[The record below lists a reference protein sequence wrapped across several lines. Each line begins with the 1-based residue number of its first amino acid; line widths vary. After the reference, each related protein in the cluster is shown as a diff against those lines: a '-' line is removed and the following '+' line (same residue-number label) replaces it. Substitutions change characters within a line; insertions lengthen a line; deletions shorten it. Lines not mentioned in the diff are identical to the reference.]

1 MKHQAAKIPEQL
13 SKGSVYQ
20 INPRTFSSK
29 GTIKAITEELP
40 FLADLGF
47 SIMYLC
53 PVFQEDE
60 STDKKNWSNRQLA
73 SNTENPKNP
82 YRMNDYFQIDS
93 EYGSMDDLREFVKEA
108 HRLGMRV
115 LLDLV
120 YYHIGPNAPI
130 LKEHPEFAKQDKE
143 GNILLGEWHFPVFD
157 YDCQGLREYLY
168 CNMTYY
174 IGEIGVD
181 GFRCDVGDAVP
192 LDFWKEGLRRIQAI
206 KSDAVIINEGAK
218 CDYLTV
224 FHSIYSFH
232 WHECIYDI
240 VSKKIP
246 AYSWEAEDEKIQAE
260 IIGNLYKIWFSH
272 PNVEQIIYWN
282 MVDGYAHLQDP
293 DPENIKA
300 SQGDMTIGENY
311 YHGELLRFD
320 LSPKPAFY
328 TIKNLFEKVWHTE
341 EEIITNESG
350 KATFRGFYGEYE
362 ITINGKKY
370 NVNLGKNS
378 DKKIIIEV

>member
-1 MKHQAAKIPEQL
+1 
-13 SKGSVYQ
+13 
-20 INPRTFSSK
+20 
-29 GTIKAITEELP
+29 
-40 FLADLGF
+40 
-47 SIMYLC
+47 MYLC

-157 YDCQGLREYLY
+157 YDCQGLWEYLY

-181 GFRCDVGDAVP
+181 GF
-192 LDFWKEGLRRIQAI
+192 
-206 KSDAVIINEGAK
+206 
-218 CDYLTV
+218 
-224 FHSIYSFH
+224 
-232 WHECIYDI
+232 
-240 VSKKIP
+240 
-246 AYSWEAEDEKIQAE
+246 
-260 IIGNLYKIWFSH
+260 
-272 PNVEQIIYWN
+272 
-282 MVDGYAHLQDP
+282 
-293 DPENIKA
+293 
-300 SQGDMTIGENY
+300 
-311 YHGELLRFD
+311 
-320 LSPKPAFY
+320 
-328 TIKNLFEKVWHTE
+328 
-341 EEIITNESG
+341 
-350 KATFRGFYGEYE
+350 
-362 ITINGKKY
+362 
-370 NVNLGKNS
+370 
-378 DKKIIIEV
+378 

>member
-240 VSKKIP
+240 ISKKIP

-311 YHGELLRFD
+311 YHGGLLRFD

>member
-1 MKHQAAKIPEQL
+1 MKHQATKIPEQL

-130 LKEHPEFAKQDKE
+130 
-143 GNILLGEWHFPVFD
+143 
-157 YDCQGLREYLY
+157 
-168 CNMTYY
+168 
-174 IGEIGVD
+174 
-181 GFRCDVGDAVP
+181 
-192 LDFWKEGLRRIQAI
+192 
-206 KSDAVIINEGAK
+206 
-218 CDYLTV
+218 
-224 FHSIYSFH
+224 
-232 WHECIYDI
+232 
-240 VSKKIP
+240 
-246 AYSWEAEDEKIQAE
+246 
-260 IIGNLYKIWFSH
+260 
-272 PNVEQIIYWN
+272 
-282 MVDGYAHLQDP
+282 
-293 DPENIKA
+293 
-300 SQGDMTIGENY
+300 
-311 YHGELLRFD
+311 
-320 LSPKPAFY
+320 
-328 TIKNLFEKVWHTE
+328 
-341 EEIITNESG
+341 
-350 KATFRGFYGEYE
+350 
-362 ITINGKKY
+362 
-370 NVNLGKNS
+370 
-378 DKKIIIEV
+378 